1 MAKKWT
7 NGDSARTMTNKYN
20 QAVDDITK
28 LESDTLGLN
37 RELEERIT
45 SEEADF
51 SSGVPSPVSSILRL
65 SVVAPNNPYDNLVLS
80 DPDLLGN
87 YAIVGGSCKLSDT
100 ETKFLPADGI
110 ELSIL
115 ADGIHIKCSE
125 YLTYQGKTIY
135 LMLIAITDIGE
146 EDE

>member
-28 LESDTLGLN
+28 LESDTLGMN
-37 RELEERIT
+37 VELSNKIS

-65 SVVAPNNPYDNLVLS
+65 SVVVPNNPYDNLVLNDAS
-80 DPDLLGN
+80 LFGN
-87 YAIVGGSCKLSDT
+87 YAIVGGSCQIST
-100 ETKFLPADGI
+100 SETKFLPADGI
-110 ELSIL
+110 DISIL
-115 ADGIHIKCSE
+115 ADGIHITCSE

-135 LMLIAITDIGE
+135 LMLIAITDMRE